1 MKVDSG
7 KALWTIIWMVG
18 AAVVAVVVLGEGD
31 VDVCVKF
38 I

>member
-18 AAVVAVVVLGEGD
+18 AAVVAVVVLGEVGAND
-31 VDVCVKF
+31 T
-38 I
+38 IS